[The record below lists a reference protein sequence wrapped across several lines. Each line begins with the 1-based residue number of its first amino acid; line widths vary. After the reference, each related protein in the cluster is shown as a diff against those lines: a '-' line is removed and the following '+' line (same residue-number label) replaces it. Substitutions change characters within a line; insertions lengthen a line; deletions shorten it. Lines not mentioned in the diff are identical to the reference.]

1 VKSLTIWTLLA
12 SSLCMATSAD
22 FSGYK
27 KIVYLPC
34 PSEIVLKGEVTQE
47 HFESAFGNPDEAL
60 SRFRRIV
67 DSLLASKL
75 SAIASDVRIV
85 PAKEYC
91 SEDEGPKDRHYTET
105 FLDEPTF
112 SNPFDVAQVYSV
124 KFPKTSDTSSMLR
137 FSIGSIKFRAGY
149 PLNRDGLL
157 DKPNLGANNDP
168 YVKVHFAVV
177 GLATRESKPV
187 YGKVLS
193 EERSSGFLIRLLSSD
208 NDWIKV
214 AGDMADEFAS
224 VIRKYGK

>member
-1 VKSLTIWTLLA
+1 
-12 SSLCMATSAD
+12 MAKNAD
-22 FSGYK
+22 LSGYRR
-27 KIVYLPC
+27 IVHLPC

-47 HFESAFGNPDEAL
+47 HFESAFGNVDEAL
-60 SRFRRIV
+60 PRFRRTV
-67 DSLLASKL
+67 DSILTSRL
-75 SAIASDVRIV
+75 SAVASDLRIV

-112 SNPFDVAQVYSV
+112 SNPFDVAQVYSA

-149 PLNRDGLL
+149 PHNRDGLL
-157 DKPNLGANNDP
+157 AKPSLSPNNDP
-168 YVKVHFAVV
+168 YVEVHFAVV
-177 GLATRESKPV
+177 GLATREPKPV

-193 EERSSGFLIRLLSSD
+193 EERSSGFLIRLLSSE

-214 AGDMADEFAS
+214 AGDMADEYAA